1 MSRALARR
9 IQHDVGDAL
18 AAWEHEHRETTGRAP
33 SDDQVRVRA
42 SAFIAASVEQANRRR
57 IETGDSPL
65 VADTVD
71 ELEERVESL
80 LFSLGDLDRYLN
92 DPFIENIFAN
102 GCDRVFFTTAD
113 GQRHVGAP
121 IADSDDELVD
131 LIRRLASRSGR
142 TERRF
147 DDAQP
152 VLNLRLADGSRLFAV
167 MQVSERPSLSIRR
180 HRYPKVNLDDLVR
193 LGTIDETLSAVLAA
207 AVSRPRP
214 LNVVVCG
221 GTDTG
226 KTTMLRA
233 LINEIEP
240 WERFVVIEDS
250 LELHLAADPAAHPN
264 VVELETREPNVEGAG
279 EISMRDLARNALRM
293 APDRVIVGEVR
304 GGEVV
309 EMLLAMSQGNDGSM
323 CTLHA
328 DSSQSALSKIATY
341 ALMARE
347 RLPIDA
353 TNMLIANSV
362 HLIVHLTKIADGR
375 RVVSSVREITGAEGN
390 LVLSNEVFRPD
401 EHGVARFAHPF
412 TDTTTRRLV
421 AGGFDPEILHA
432 AAGWRR

>member
-9 IQHDVGDAL
+9 IQHDVGDLL
-18 AAWEHEHRETTGRAP
+18 AGWEHEQRETTGRAP

-42 SAFIAASVEQANRRR
+42 SAFIAAAVEHESRRR
-57 IETGDSPL
+57 IEAGDAPL
-65 VADTVD
+65 VADVVD
-71 ELEERVESL
+71 GLVKRVEAL

-92 DPFIENIFAN
+92 DPFVENIFAN

-113 GQRHVGAP
+113 GRRHIGEP
-121 IADSDDELVD
+121 IADSDDELVE
-131 LIRRLASRSGR
+131 LIRRLAARSGR

-152 VLNLRLADGSRLFAV
+152 VLNLRLGDGSRLFAV
-167 MQVSERPSLSIRR
+167 MQVSQRPSLSIRR
-180 HRYPKVNLDDLVR
+180 HRYPKVTLGDLVG
-193 LGTIDETLSAVLAA
+193 LGTIDETLRAVLAA

-214 LNVVVCG
+214 LNIVVCG

-240 WERFVVIEDS
+240 WERVVVIEDS
-250 LELHLAADPAAHPN
+250 LELHLGATDAHPN
-264 VVELETREPNVEGAG
+264 VVELETREANVEGAG

-293 APDRVIVGEVR
+293 AADRVIVGEVR

-328 DSSQSALSKIATY
+328 DSSQSALSKIGTY

-362 HLIVHLTKIADGR
+362 HLIVHLAKHPDGY
-375 RVVSSVREITGAEGN
+375 RVVSSVREITGADAN
-390 LVLSNEVFRPD
+390 LVLSNEVFAPD
-401 EHGVARFAHPF
+401 DHGVARFAHPF

-421 AGGFDPEILHA
+421 AGGLDPTVLHA
-432 AAGWRR
+432 AARCWR

>member
-1 MSRALARR
+1 VTRALARR
-9 IQHDVGDAL
+9 IQHDVGDSL
-18 AAWEHEHRETTGRAP
+18 ASWEHDQRETSGRSP
-33 SDDQVRVRA
+33 SDDETRVRA
-42 SAFIAASVEQANRRR
+42 SGFIAAAVEHESRQR
-57 IETGDSPL
+57 IEAGEPPL
-65 VADTVD
+65 GPDVIDGLV
-71 ELEERVESL
+71 ERVESL

-92 DPFIENIFAN
+92 DPFVENIFAN

-113 GQRHVGAP
+113 GHRHVGSP
-121 IADSDDELVD
+121 IADSDDELVE

-180 HRYPKVNLDDLVR
+180 HRYPTVTLDELVT
-193 LGTIDETLSAVLAA
+193 LGTIDETLRAVLAA

-214 LNVVVCG
+214 LNIVVCG

-226 KTTMLRA
+226 KTTLLRA
-233 LINEIEP
+233 LINDIDP
-240 WERFVVIEDS
+240 WERVVVIEDS
-250 LELHLAADPAAHPN
+250 LELHLAADANAHPN

-279 EISMRDLARNALRM
+279 EISMRDLTRNALRM

-328 DSSQSALSKIATY
+328 DSSHSALAKIATY
-341 ALMARE
+341 ASMARE

-362 HLIVHLTKIADGR
+362 HLVVHLAKAADGR
-375 RVVSSVREITGAEGN
+375 RVVSSIREITGSDGH
-390 LVLSNEVFRPD
+390 LVLSNEVFSPD
-401 EHGVARFAHPF
+401 DDGIARFAHPF
-412 TDTTTRRLV
+412 TDTTLRRL
-421 AGGFDPEILHA
+421 AANGFDPSVLHT
-432 AAGWRR
+432 AAGAWR